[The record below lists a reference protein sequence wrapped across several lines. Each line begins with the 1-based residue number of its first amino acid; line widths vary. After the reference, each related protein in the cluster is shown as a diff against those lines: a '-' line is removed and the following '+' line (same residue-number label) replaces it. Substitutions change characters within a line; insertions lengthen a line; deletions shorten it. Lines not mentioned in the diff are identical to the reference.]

1 MPEGSVGL
9 ERTQGYKMTY
19 KLRALTQAIALGLVV
34 GSASFAAQAEI
45 TLLKQDPQAGDPLSR
60 LNFTVGGSI
69 RPQFNNMTGDGDK
82 GSYKRNGFD
91 GGTRFRFAADY
102 YLFDDISWISY
113 YELGVNIPALF
124 NWDNHYADGANNT
137 SRRMLYTGLKSKT
150 WGQLTFGQQNS
161 VYYDVVG
168 AKTDIWDYDML
179 AQAPGNGINGDYDGS
194 YRSRKMLKYKNTF
207 GDADIYASYLFS
219 DNEYL
224 PGNGLRYKREGGG
237 SLGVDYHLTPDL
249 TWGTAWNYTRAEMR
263 DPSSN
268 STKDYDQNILGTAL
282 SWKPDNWTLTFGGG
296 WYNNFLTTK
305 KANVNDYFAGDAW
318 GIEYLAGYTV
328 PVGQYAVKSVMP
340 YFMGDRLQ
348 YVSGRDY
355 QRIDN
360 GLGVTVQFDY
370 GFRVDVEH
378 VLTSSTDNLGDMT
391 LVRLRYDF

>member
-1 MPEGSVGL
+1 MA
-9 ERTQGYKMTY
+9 Y
-19 KLRALTQAIALGLVV
+19 KLRTLTQAIALGLVV

-124 NWDNHYADGANNT
+124 NWDNHYADGANDT

-161 VYYDVVG
+161 IYYDVVG

-194 YRSRKMLKYKNTF
+194 YRSRKMLKYKNSF
-207 GDADIYASYLFS
+207 GDADVYASYLFS
-219 DNEYL
+219 DGEYL
-224 PGNGLRYKREGGG
+224 PGNGLRYKRQGGG

-263 DPSSN
+263 NPSTSGSKN
-268 STKDYDQNILGTAL
+268 YDQNIVGTAI

-340 YFMGDRLQ
+340 YFMGDRLE
-348 YVSGRDY
+348 YVTGRNY
-355 QRIDN
+355 QRIEN

>member
-1 MPEGSVGL
+1 
-9 ERTQGYKMTY
+9 MTY
-19 KLRALTQAIALGLVV
+19 KLRTLTQAIALGLVV

-124 NWDNHYADGANNT
+124 NWDNHYADGANDT

-161 VYYDVVG
+161 IYYDVVG

-194 YRSRKMLKYKNTF
+194 YRSRKMLKYKNSF
-207 GDADIYASYLFS
+207 GDTDVYASYLFS
-219 DNEYL
+219 DGEYL
-224 PGNGLRYKREGGG
+224 PGNGLRYKRQGGG

-263 DPSSN
+263 NPSTSGSKN
-268 STKDYDQNILGTAL
+268 YDQNIVGTAI

-340 YFMGDRLQ
+340 YFMGDRLE
-348 YVSGRDY
+348 YVTGRNY

>member
-1 MPEGSVGL
+1 
-9 ERTQGYKMTY
+9 MTY
-19 KLRALTQAIALGLVV
+19 KLRTLTQAIALGLVV

-124 NWDNHYADGANNT
+124 NWDNHYADGANDT

-161 VYYDVVG
+161 IYYDVVG

-194 YRSRKMLKYKNTF
+194 YRSRKMLKYKNSF
-207 GDADIYASYLFS
+207 GDADVYASYLFS
-219 DNEYL
+219 DGEYL
-224 PGNGLRYKREGGG
+224 PGNGLRYKRQGGG

-263 DPSSN
+263 NPSTSGSKN
-268 STKDYDQNILGTAL
+268 YDQNIVGTAI
-282 SWKPDNWTLTFGGG
+282 SWKPDNWTLTFGSG

-340 YFMGDRLQ
+340 YFMGDRLE
-348 YVSGRDY
+348 YVTGRNY

>member
-1 MPEGSVGL
+1 
-9 ERTQGYKMTY
+9 MTY
-19 KLRALTQAIALGLVV
+19 KLRTLTQAIALGLVV

-69 RPQFNNMTGDGDK
+69 RPQFNNITGDGDK

-124 NWDNHYADGANNT
+124 NWDNHYADGANDT

-161 VYYDVVG
+161 IYYDVVG

-194 YRSRKMLKYKNTF
+194 YRSRKMLKYKNSF
-207 GDADIYASYLFS
+207 GDTDVYASYLFS
-219 DNEYL
+219 DGEYL
-224 PGNGLRYKREGGG
+224 PGNGLRYKRQGGG

-263 DPSSN
+263 NPSTSGSKN
-268 STKDYDQNILGTAL
+268 YDQNIVGTAI

-340 YFMGDRLQ
+340 YFMGDRLE
-348 YVSGRDY
+348 YVTGRNY

>member
-1 MPEGSVGL
+1 
-9 ERTQGYKMTY
+9 MTY
-19 KLRALTQAIALGLVV
+19 KLRTLTQAIALGLVV

-124 NWDNHYADGANNT
+124 NWDNHYADGTNDT

-161 VYYDVVG
+161 IYYDVVG

-194 YRSRKMLKYKNTF
+194 YRSRKMLKYKNSF
-207 GDADIYASYLFS
+207 GDADVYASYLFS
-219 DNEYL
+219 DGEYL
-224 PGNGLRYKREGGG
+224 PGNGLRYKRQGGG

-263 DPSSN
+263 NPSTSGSKN
-268 STKDYDQNILGTAL
+268 YDQNIVGTAI

-340 YFMGDRLQ
+340 YFMGDRLE
-348 YVSGRDY
+348 YVTGRNY